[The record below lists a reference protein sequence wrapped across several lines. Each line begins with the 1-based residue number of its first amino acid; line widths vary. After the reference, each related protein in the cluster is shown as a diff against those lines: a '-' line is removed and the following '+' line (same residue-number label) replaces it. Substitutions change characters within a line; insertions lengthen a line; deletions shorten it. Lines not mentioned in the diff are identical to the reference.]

1 MWLSMIFVS
10 LPGQY
15 EEYKKQN
22 WKEVD
27 MKSSR
32 ISLSIIL
39 VSVIYAATAS
49 IALANDDIDSQIKHY
64 THELKT
70 APKSVAL
77 LIKRGDLY
85 FKLHE
90 FDMAIADYT
99 AAIKLDAHAD
109 KAYYGRGLA
118 LGRNGNIAQGI
129 KDLSIYIS
137 RHPTESYAYTKR
149 GIRYLW
155 LREDS
160 KAKSDLTKAIT
171 LAPRNA
177 EAHDDLGVV
186 LARGGDYRGALKNFL
201 ACVTIDPTYFKG
213 FNNLAIAYYVMGQDK
228 LALAAV
234 NQSLKLVPDQRSPML
249 LKAKI
254 VHGLGREKEAA
265 QVQDDAEFLP
275 EGNWSEHVPV
285 K

>member
-1 MWLSMIFVS
+1 MKNSRITLSMT
-10 LPGQY
+10 
-15 EEYKKQN
+15 
-22 WKEVD
+22 
-27 MKSSR
+27 
-32 ISLSIIL
+32 L
-39 VSVIYAATAS
+39 VSVIYAASAS
-49 IALANDDIDSQIKHY
+49 IVLANDDIDSQIKHY
-64 THELKT
+64 THELRT

-77 LIKRGDLY
+77 LVKRGDLY

-99 AAIKLDAHAD
+99 TAIKLDAHAD

-118 LGRNGNIAQGI
+118 LGRNGNIRQGI
-129 KDLSIYIS
+129 EDLSVYLD
-137 RHPTESYAYTKR
+137 RHPTDSYAYTKR

-160 KAKSDLTKAIT
+160 KAEADLTRAIT
-171 LAPRNA
+171 LDPGNA

-186 LARGGDYRGALKNFL
+186 LARHSDYKGALKNFL

-213 FNNLAIAYYVMGQDK
+213 FNNLAIAYYVIGEDK

-254 VHGLGREKEAA
+254 LHGLGREKEAA
-265 QVQDDAEFLP
+265 KVQEDAEFLP
-275 EGNWSEHVPV
+275 EGNWSEHVTV
-285 K
+285 E